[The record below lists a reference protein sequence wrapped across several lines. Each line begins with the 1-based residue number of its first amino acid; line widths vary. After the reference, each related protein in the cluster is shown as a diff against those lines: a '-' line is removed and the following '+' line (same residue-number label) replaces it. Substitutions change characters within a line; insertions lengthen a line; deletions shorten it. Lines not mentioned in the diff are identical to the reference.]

1 MFASHMGDLLGKT
14 AETAL
19 RKRNT
24 PPATAQ
30 ARPPTEAEGAQGLNN
45 EDTLLR
51 KDTVSPP
58 SVAKE
63 TVLEKQLP
71 LQGAS
76 SPTLEDNLLC
86 SNLIQENSTQV
97 CVPNSVK
104 PVNQVPLPDANQV
117 TKAVPSS
124 DKNQSIP
131 VNSNASTVRASP
143 TIIRYLLEGESS
155 VSMTV
160 SDGKIEFSLFH
171 FLSELSIFLL
181 RVVCS
186 GHSEDRK

>member
-1 MFASHMGDLLGKT
+1 MRDLLGKT

-24 PPATAQ
+24 PPTNAQ

-76 SPTLEDNLLC
+76 SPTSEDYLLR

-104 PVNQVPLPDANQV
+104 PVNQVPLSLKQCHQV
-117 TKAVPSS
+117 IKS
-124 DKNQSIP
+124 K
-131 VNSNASTVRASP
+131 
-143 TIIRYLLEGESS
+143 
-155 VSMTV
+155 VS
-160 SDGKIEFSLFH
+160 L
-171 FLSELSIFLL
+171 
-181 RVVCS
+181 
-186 GHSEDRK
+186 